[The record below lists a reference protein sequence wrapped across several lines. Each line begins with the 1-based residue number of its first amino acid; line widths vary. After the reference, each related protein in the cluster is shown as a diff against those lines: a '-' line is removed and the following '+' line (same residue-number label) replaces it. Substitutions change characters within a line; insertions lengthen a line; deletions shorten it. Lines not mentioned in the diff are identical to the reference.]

1 MNCPEYFMATNA
13 CCKISRLFDRLNIPQ
28 QERLVLLKMA
38 KDKYDCSEFKR
49 ILNKVYL
56 YKCTKRLWEN

>member
-1 MNCPEYFMATNA
+1 MNCPEYFMATNT
-13 CCKISRLFDRLNIPQ
+13 CCKLSSLFDKLNIPQ

-38 KDKYDCSEFKR
+38 KGKFDCAEIRR

-56 YKCTKRLWEN
+56 YKCEKRL